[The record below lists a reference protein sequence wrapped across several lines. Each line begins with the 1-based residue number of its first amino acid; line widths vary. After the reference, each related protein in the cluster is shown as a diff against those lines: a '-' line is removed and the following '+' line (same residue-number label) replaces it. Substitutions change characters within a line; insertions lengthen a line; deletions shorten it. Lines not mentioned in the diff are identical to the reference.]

1 VNLKLAIVTTAGSA
15 DCTLR
20 WLDDRGEHLAHYSP
34 AMQGRIKIVPRQ
46 LVAVDT
52 ATTPPTVMWRWF
64 RGIVILRRD
73 DYVVVDNQIYQPGFR
88 IPISVMR
95 LPDVLEV
102 DVPLG
107 AEVFYSH
114 EPHGAVID
122 VVVDDVPAHPARL
135 AADMFPAIADVYAE
149 LRERGRA

>member
-1 VNLKLAIVTTAGSA
+1 MELRLALMTAARPS
-15 DCTLR
+15 DCAIR
-20 WLDDRGEHLAHYSP
+20 WLDEPGERPARYSTQ
-34 AMQGRIKIVPRQ
+34 MQGRVKIVPRQ

-52 ATTPPTVMWRWF
+52 ATAPPTVMWRWF
-64 RGIVILRRD
+64 RGVVILRRD
-73 DYVVVDNQIYQPGFR
+73 DHVVVDNHVYQPGFR

-102 DVPLG
+102 DVQLG

-114 EPHGAVID
+114 EPQGAVID
-122 VVVDDVPAHPARL
+122 VVAGDAPAHPARL

-149 LRERGRA
+149 FRERGRA

>member
-1 VNLKLAIVTTAGSA
+1 MDLRLALVAAAGPT
-15 DCTLR
+15 DCAIR
-20 WLDDRGEHLAHYSP
+20 WLDEPGEHPARYSP
-34 AMQGRIKIVPRQ
+34 AMQGRIRIVPHQ

-64 RGIVILRRD
+64 RGVVILRRD
-73 DYVVVDNQIYQPGFR
+73 DYVVVDNHIYQPGFR

-122 VVVDDVPAHPARL
+122 VAAGDGPAHPARV
-135 AADMFPAIADVYAE
+135 AADLFPAIADVYAE
-149 LRERGRA
+149 LREQGRA

>member
-1 VNLKLAIVTTAGSA
+1 MDLRLALVTAAGPA

-20 WLDDRGEHLAHYSP
+20 WLDAPGEHPAHYSP
-34 AMQGRIKIVPRQ
+34 AVQGRIRVVPRQ

-52 ATTPPTVMWRWF
+52 AGASPTVMWRWF
-64 RGIVILRRD
+64 RGVVILRRD
-73 DYVVVDNQIYQPGFR
+73 DHVVVDNHVYQPGFR
-88 IPISVMR
+88 TPISVMR

-122 VVVDDVPAHPARL
+122 VVVDDAPAHPARL

-149 LRERGRA
+149 LREQGRA

>member
-1 VNLKLAIVTTAGSA
+1 MNLKLALVTTASPTA
-15 DCTLR
+15 CTIR
-20 WLDDRGEHLAHYSP
+20 WLHAAGEHPARYSP
-34 AMQGRIKIVPRQ
+34 AMQGRIRIVPRQ
-46 LVAVDT
+46 LVAVDI
-52 ATTPPTVMWRWF
+52 AGDPPVVVWRWF

-73 DYVVVDNQIYQPGFR
+73 DYVVVDNHVYQPGFR
-88 IPISVMR
+88 IPMSVMR

-122 VVVDDVPAHPARL
+122 VVADDGPAHPVRL
-135 AADMFPAIADVYAE
+135 AADLFPALADVYAE
-149 LRERGRA
+149 LREQGRA